1 MLFRSNNIVECTTA
15 TGGRRF
21 IIEASGLKGNEF
33 IPPITVKTI
42 RTTGEVNNLA
52 PNHARLLVEQTETG
66 EIESVTLHMTDVI
79 VGAGQVGENQRGEL
93 VVPNLHIQNIT
104 LGDQI
109 ASTIPALLA
118 VADAMDSNEVTRS
131 AKSLRLRLE
140 NMENQILARIAQRWA
155 VSFLPLVVVLLGSL
169 LAIRFSDRVPLV
181 VYSKVFVPS
190 VFALLF
196 IFAGG
201 QMLRDGKEFTGFFV
215 MWIGN
220 FGVTCLV
227 LFHWLKLRLV

>member
-1 MLFRSNNIVECTTA
+1 
-15 TGGRRF
+15 
-21 IIEASGLKGNEF
+21 
-33 IPPITVKTI
+33 
-42 RTTGEVNNLA
+42 
-52 PNHARLLVEQTETG
+52 
-66 EIESVTLHMTDVI
+66 
-79 VGAGQVGENQRGEL
+79 
-93 VVPNLHIQNIT
+93 
-104 LGDQI
+104 
-109 ASTIPALLA
+109 
-118 VADAMDSNEVTRS
+118 
-131 AKSLRLRLE
+131 
-140 NMENQILARIAQRWA
+140 
-155 VSFLPLVVVLLGSL
+155 L